1 VLEGI
6 LDATLLSH
14 VMWNSSGE
22 VDLANDLD
30 FEYTSLFHPATLRFN
45 FMPCPAFKRCTT
57 VQPYALSSLFHPAT
71 LHLNFMPC
79 PAFKRCTTV
88 QPYALSLFVCFY
100 DYLFFSSLS

>member
-1 VLEGI
+1 MYVTVNFGFMSHERCLGMCGRIWSIVLEGI

-30 FEYTSLFHPATLRFN
+30 FEYTSLFHPATLHFN
-45 FMPCPAFKRCTT
+45 F
-57 VQPYALSSLFHPAT
+57 V
-71 LHLNFMPC
+71 PC